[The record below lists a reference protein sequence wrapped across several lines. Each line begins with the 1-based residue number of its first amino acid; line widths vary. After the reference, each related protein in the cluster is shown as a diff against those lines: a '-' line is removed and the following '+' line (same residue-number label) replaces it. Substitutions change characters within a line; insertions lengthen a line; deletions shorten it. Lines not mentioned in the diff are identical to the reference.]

1 MKHTSFAILP
11 IALAVACGAPEQKAE
26 HTVDTATANP
36 LAAKST
42 LVFQAP
48 LFNLIKDS
56 DYEPAIEAGM
66 KKQLEEVRVIVE
78 NKEAPSFENTIVAM
92 EKSGQLLDRAS
103 NVFFNLVGTDKNPAR
118 AALEVE
124 YAPKFAAAGAVVIDN
139 SSTFR
144 YDDDVPLVVSEVNPQ
159 EAHNRPRGIIAN
171 PNCSTIILLMALT
184 PLRRAFGVE
193 SAIVSTYQAA
203 SGAGARGVEELEA
216 QTRADLGGEVVRA
229 GAETGGL
236 FHEPYAFNLFS
247 HNAPVDGASG
257 SNGEET
263 KMLLETRKIWED
275 PRVRVSAT
283 CIRVPV
289 RRAHSESVHVVLER
303 GATRA
308 EVLGALG
315 SFAGLRVVDDRAA
328 NRFPTPLKA
337 SGQDEVL
344 VGRVRA
350 SVVQPGEEAAE
361 GGPADVRD
369 DRRAWRAWDL
379 FVCGDQLLKGAA
391 LNAVQI
397 AEVLV
402 RGK

>member
-1 MKHTSFAILP
+1 MTAGYRVAVVGATGAVGVEMLACLARRGFPASSVVALASERSAGKRLEVRGAPGGGAEARGGRRPEWAREGLVVGALSREALRGVD
-11 IALAVACGAPEQKAE
+11 IALLSAGSGVSRDIAP
-26 HTVDTATANP
+26 
-36 LAAKST
+36 AAKE
-42 LVFQAP
+42 LGVC
-48 LFNLIKDS
+48 
-56 DYEPAIEAGM
+56 
-66 KKQLEEVRVIVE
+66 
-78 NKEAPSFENTIVAM
+78 
-92 EKSGQLLDRAS
+92 
-103 NVFFNLVGTDKNPAR
+103 
-118 AALEVE
+118 
-124 YAPKFAAAGAVVIDN
+124 VIDN
-139 SSTFR
+139 SSAFR
-144 YDDDVPLVVSEVNPQ
+144 MDPGVPLVEPEVNPG
-159 EAHNRPRGIIAN
+159 ALGSTAGARNGRGWPLVIAN

-350 SVVQPGEEAAE
+350 SVVQPGEEVAE
-361 GGPADVRD
+361 DGPAEVRD

>member
-1 MKHTSFAILP
+1 MTAGYRVAVVGATGAVGVEMLACLARRGFPASSVVALASERSAGKRLEVWGAPGGGAEARGGRRPEWAREGLVVGALSREALRGVD
-11 IALAVACGAPEQKAE
+11 IALLSAGSGVSRDVAP
-26 HTVDTATANP
+26 
-36 LAAKST
+36 AAKE
-42 LVFQAP
+42 LGVC
-48 LFNLIKDS
+48 
-56 DYEPAIEAGM
+56 
-66 KKQLEEVRVIVE
+66 
-78 NKEAPSFENTIVAM
+78 
-92 EKSGQLLDRAS
+92 
-103 NVFFNLVGTDKNPAR
+103 
-118 AALEVE
+118 
-124 YAPKFAAAGAVVIDN
+124 VIDN
-139 SSTFR
+139 SSAFR
-144 YDDDVPLVVSEVNPQ
+144 MDPGVPLVVPEVNPG
-159 EAHNRPRGIIAN
+159 ALGSAAGARNGRGWPLVIAN